1 MQTLL
6 LQNAENLFE
15 GGIRTN
21 SLDSLSE
28 LSTYATIKE
37 SALLHQYDNLLA
49 YYYLRILCMPPLS
62 AKAPARPNTDVKYE
76 RSQTTILTIR
86 QILR

>member
-37 SALLHQYDNLLA
+37 SALLHQ
-49 YYYLRILCMPPLS
+49 
-62 AKAPARPNTDVKYE
+62 
-76 RSQTTILTIR
+76 
-86 QILR
+86 